1 MELEKNFIHKNE
13 LIASAYAQA
22 TVEDDYNLPDYKPDL
37 MKMIDAVG
45 EVELEETKVGSQSVF
60 VQGKLKF
67 SVLYRGESGEKRI
80 SSLQGEIPFRE
91 KINMDGVEELD
102 PETAEE
108 LEMGDIAVIYGD
120 DYVDNRDPHP
130 GVYLNAVKV
139 DKAADGTQ
147 EDVEACQKYL
157 DKLYEYPD
165 QEPLPKMLLEYQ
177 DTSQVLDSVEYSWKF
192 QDNLGSHGITSAEI
206 SLLEYPEITR
216 IDLES
221 PADLKLSFPGKPET
235 LTAVRWSSDFWEAGD
250 TAGAGEGETVAL
262 TPEERSLIIQGAE
275 PGYVY
280 QILMENSQGY
290 VKFGFLTE

>member
-1 MELEKNFIHKNE
+1 MKAKWLVCLLAAACLWAGCGEEDVALENQT
-13 LIASAYAQA
+13 ATQA
-22 TVEDDYNLPDYKPDL
+22 LVIKDC
-37 MKMIDAVG
+37 VG
-45 EVELEETKVGSQSVF
+45 NTYFADEEERF
-60 VQGKLKF
+60 
-67 SVLYRGESGEKRI
+67 
-80 SSLQGEIPFRE
+80 FR
-91 KINMDGVEELD
+91 VEELD

-192 QDNLGSHGITSAEI
+192 QDKLGSHGITSAEI

-262 TPEERSLIIQGAE
+262 TPEEKSLIIQGAE

>member
-1 MELEKNFIHKNE
+1 MKAKWLVCLLAAACLWAGCGEEDVDLENQT
-13 LIASAYAQA
+13 ATQA
-22 TVEDDYNLPDYKPDL
+22 LVIKDC
-37 MKMIDAVG
+37 VG
-45 EVELEETKVGSQSVF
+45 NTYFADEEERF
-60 VQGKLKF
+60 
-67 SVLYRGESGEKRI
+67 
-80 SSLQGEIPFRE
+80 FR
-91 KINMDGVEELD
+91 VEELD

-221 PADLKLSFPGKPET
+221 PADLKLKFPGEAET
-235 LTAVRWSSDFWEAGD
+235 PTGERGSSDFREAGD
-250 TAGAGEGETVAL
+250 TAGAREGETVAL